1 MIVKKY
7 RLNLGERNIL
17 SKSDGQ
23 WLTKEERRTHD
34 GHCFA
39 YWLNDTEFFTKGQ
52 LLSNF
57 EEYFGMDFP
66 LEWEEKIVELEYDIP
81 EGEFVITQCFP
92 DYNRGGDYL
101 PNRNLYRHCKS
112 VREVLDYLGERMETF
127 RVVLGQFKLEKPLTT
142 LYVVEPYV
150 NKRRWKYPGT

>member
-1 MIVKKY
+1 MMDI
-7 RLNLGERNIL
+7 
-17 SKSDGQ
+17 
-23 WLTKEERRTHD
+23 
-34 GHCFA
+34 A

-150 NKRRWKYPGT
+150 NKCRWKYPGT